1 MSAFKKL
8 EHKKKREY
16 VASQIMEAIRNGTFK
31 VGDKLPSE
39 QAMAESIGVSRPSI
53 REALGAL
60 RIVGII
66 ETINGVGTVVKKD
79 NVEFLSDGFLH
90 FRFRRRAFQ
99 CIMRSR
105 QEHRQF
111 FVDHAQSAAN
121 SAFDFNFDSLIS
133 SDIFSRIF

>member
-8 EHKKKREY
+8 EYKKIREY
-16 VASQIMEAIRNGTFK
+16 VASQIMEAIRNGEFK

-66 ETINGVGTVVKKD
+66 ETVNGVGTVVKKD
-79 NVEFLSDGFLH
+79 KVEFLPKGGGPNYPPFWVTKETLLRFLKPAKCWN
-90 FRFRRRAFQ
+90 RLW
-99 CIMRSR
+99 RSMPPKP
-105 QEHRQF
+105 
-111 FVDHAQSAAN
+111 
-121 SAFDFNFDSLIS
+121 
-133 SDIFSRIF
+133 